1 MVGRYKWTRGGMG
14 KEYHAKERVEKRKRG
29 ILYVPRNTDK
39 STEYS
44 VLRPQINNKLQ
55 KSVQLE
61 DRHPLQE
68 Y

>member
-14 KEYHAKERVEKRKRG
+14 KEYHSKERIEKRKRG
-29 ILYVPRNTDK
+29 RICTTEHRQEYGVR
-39 STEYS
+39 STASS
-44 VLRPQINNKLQ
+44 VNNKLQ

>member
-14 KEYHAKERVEKRKRG
+14 KEYHSKERIEKRKRG

-39 STEYS
+39 STASS
-44 VLRPQINNKLQ
+44 VNNKLQ
-55 KSVQLE
+55 KSVLLE

-68 Y
+68 YGEA